1 MGSTPRPGPAARSGD
16 RRPTGRRAA
25 NKLDKLNRVKR
36 AARELFTTVGYDE
49 ATTRQIAQRA
59 EVALGTVFNYA
70 TTKRDLL
77 FLVSNDLLDEAR
89 ALAATSLRA
98 NRSLAENY
106 LTFCAIFYRV
116 WYTQPELSKLVFRE
130 LLFYESG
137 IHADRAMANRAGTLR
152 TLETMV
158 TAANARGEIALPQSA
173 SFVAWVLFSI
183 FQAENRRWL
192 AQDKRDLAEGLTHLW
207 GSAALVLS
215 GLAEKPLPKRP
226 PPALLRRLITS
237 IRRDDF

>member
-1 MGSTPRPGPAARSGD
+1 MSATLRSEPTASKSD
-16 RRPTGRRAA
+16 RRPAGRRAA

-59 EVALGTVFNYA
+59 GVALGTVFNYA

-89 ALAATSLRA
+89 VLAATA
-98 NRSLAENY
+98 PKPGRSLAENF
-106 LTFCAIFYRV
+106 LTFGAIFYRV

-152 TLETMV
+152 TIETMV
-158 TAANARGEIALPQSA
+158 AAAHERGEIRLTQPA

-192 AQDKRDLAEGLTHLW
+192 AQDRRDLAEGLTHLW
-207 GSAALVLS
+207 GSAVLVLN
-215 GLAEKPLPKRP
+215 GLSTKPLSRQPS
-226 PPALLRRLITS
+226 PALLRRLIAS
-237 IRRDDF
+237 IRSGDF

>member
-1 MGSTPRPGPAARSGD
+1 MGSRPRTRSAARTPD
-16 RRPTGRRAA
+16 RRPPGRRAA
-25 NKLDKLNRVKR
+25 NKVDKLNRVKR

-59 EVALGTVFNYA
+59 GVALGTVFNYA
-70 TTKRDLL
+70 STKRDLL

-89 ALAATSLRA
+89 ALAATSPRPSR
-98 NRSLAENY
+98 NLAENF

-152 TLETMV
+152 TIETMV
-158 TAANARGEIALPQSA
+158 AAAHARDEIALPQPA
-173 SFVAWVLFSI
+173 SFVAWLLFSV

-192 AQDKRDLAEGLTHLW
+192 AQDPRDLAEGLTHLW
-207 GSAALVLS
+207 GSAALVLG
-215 GLAEKPLPKRP
+215 GLGAKPPPKRP
-226 PPALLRRLITS
+226 PPALLRRLIAS
-237 IRRDDF
+237 IRRDIF

>member
-1 MGSTPRPGPAARSGD
+1 MGAKSRLKPTAPATGRHPA
-16 RRPTGRRAA
+16 GRRAA
-25 NKLDKLNRVKR
+25 NKLDKLNRVKE

-59 EVALGTVFNYA
+59 GVALGTVFNYA

-89 ALAATSLRA
+89 ALAATSTRPG
-98 NRSLAENY
+98 RSLAENF
-106 LTFCAIFYRV
+106 LTFGAIFYRV

-152 TLETMV
+152 TIEVMV
-158 TAANARGEIALPQSA
+158 AAAHQRGEIALPQPA
-173 SFVAWVLFSI
+173 AFVAWVLFSI

-192 AQDKRDLAEGLTHLW
+192 AQEPRELAEGLTHLW
-207 GSAALVLS
+207 GSAALVLGS
-215 GLAEKPLPKRP
+215 LGARPLPKRP
-226 PPALLRRLITS
+226 PPALLRRLVES
-237 IRRDDF
+237 IRRDNF